1 MSQLLIGII
10 LFGVIAL
17 FLRIA
22 FISCYCSGT
31 NDTDEEKENRYYSFK
46 SNCNNIIAR
55 V

>member
-10 LFGVIAL
+10 LFGVMGL
-17 FLRIA
+17 FMSIA
-22 FISCYCSGT
+22 FVSCFCSRT
-31 NDTDEEKENRYYSFK
+31 NNTDEEKENRYYSFK